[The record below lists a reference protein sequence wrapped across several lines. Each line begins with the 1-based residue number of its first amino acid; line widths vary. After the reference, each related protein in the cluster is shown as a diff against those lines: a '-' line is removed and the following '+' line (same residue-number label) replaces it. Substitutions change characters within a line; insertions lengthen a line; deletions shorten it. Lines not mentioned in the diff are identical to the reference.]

1 MKILMFNHEFP
12 PIGGGGGW
20 VSYFLG
26 KHFAAAGHEVHLIT
40 SQFKARPVARG
51 PVPRERDR
59 GIETRR
65 SLLPVA
71 RGPVPREHSTA
82 NARPVARGPVPRE
95 HSTAAETVQEI
106 EGFHVHRVPALRKNP
121 DVCAVHE
128 MLTYAVS
135 SSVYGLKFAKKFQP
149 DITQVFFGIPAGG
162 GAYLLKKFQKV
173 PYVVFLGGR
182 DVPRP
187 NPDPGYYR
195 WLYLLLKPVIRAI
208 WGNASML
215 VACSDGLRE
224 LAQETDA
231 NVNINVI
238 PDGLDLARFEPAQ
251 REAHPE
257 TVRILTIGRL
267 IPRKGFQFLIRALP
281 HILAKTETN
290 FEIEIVGDGPYRD
303 ELLQLAESLGVA
315 SHIHFAGSVPYAEL
329 PEKYRCADIF
339 ILPSL
344 AEGMPLVVL
353 EAMGTGLP
361 IVASRVQGIDELVA
375 AGVNGEVFDPGDV
388 DGLARCIVKLI
399 NAGEQRIA
407 MGKAS
412 IERVKPYDWKHIAD
426 AYLALYAKIL
436 ADSSPT
442 SRSET
447 KL

>member
-1 MKILMFNHEFP
+1 
-12 PIGGGGGW
+12 
-20 VSYFLG
+20 
-26 KHFAAAGHEVHLIT
+26 
-40 SQFKARPVARG
+40 
-51 PVPRERDR
+51 
-59 GIETRR
+59 
-65 SLLPVA
+65 
-71 RGPVPREHSTA
+71 
-82 NARPVARGPVPRE
+82 
-95 HSTAAETVQEI
+95 
-106 EGFHVHRVPALRKNP
+106 
-121 DVCAVHE
+121 
-128 MLTYAVS
+128 MLTYAIS

-303 ELLQLAESLGVA
+303 ELLQQAESLGVA
-315 SHIHFAGSVPYAEL
+315 SHIHFSGSVPYAEL
-329 PEKYRCADIF
+329 PAKYRRADIF

>member
-20 VSYFLG
+20 VSHFLG

-40 SQFKARPVARG
+40 SRFKARPVPSEPSTAKAHPRARG
-51 PVPRERDR
+51 PVPPA
-59 GIETRR
+59 
-65 SLLPVA
+65 L
-71 RGPVPREHSTA
+71 
-82 NARPVARGPVPRE
+82 
-95 HSTAAETVQEI
+95 STAAEVVQET

-128 MLTYAVS
+128 MLTYAIS
-135 SSVYGLKFAKKFQP
+135 SSVYGLKFAKTLQP

-162 GAYLLKKFQKV
+162 GAYLLKKIRKV

-187 NPDPGYYR
+187 NPDPPYYR
-195 WLYLLLKPVIRAI
+195 WLYLLLNPVIRAI
-208 WGNASML
+208 WGNASRL

-238 PDGLDLARFEPAQ
+238 PDGLDLARFEPAK
-251 REAHPE
+251 RTAYPKR
-257 TVRILTIGRL
+257 VRILTIGRL

-281 HILAKTETN
+281 QVLEKAETN

-303 ELLQLAESLGVA
+303 ELVHLAENLGVA
-315 SHIHFAGSVPYAEL
+315 SHIHFSGSVPYAEL
-329 PEKYRCADIF
+329 PEKYRRADIF

-361 IVASRVQGIDELVA
+361 IIASRVQGIDELVA

-388 DGLARCIVKLI
+388 DELARCLVKLI
-399 NAGEQRIA
+399 NAGEHRVA

-426 AYLALYAKIL
+426 AYLALYAEIL
-436 ADSSPT
+436 A
-442 SRSET
+442 R
-447 KL
+447 